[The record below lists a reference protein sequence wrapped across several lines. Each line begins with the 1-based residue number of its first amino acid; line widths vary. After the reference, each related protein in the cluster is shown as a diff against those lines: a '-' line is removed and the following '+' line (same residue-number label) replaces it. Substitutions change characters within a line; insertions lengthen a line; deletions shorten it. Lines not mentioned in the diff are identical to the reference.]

1 MVLYMIY
8 RCAQRALRGGTTM
21 RKILPVVLFNIVCL
35 SGCEAPRPPAPPA
48 APPYTT
54 TLSLKQVM
62 EWVIDP
68 AVDVIW
74 DSVKSVITEKGTQ
87 EIAPHTDAE
96 WDKVRD
102 AAATLMEASNALMIE
117 GRARDQKEWMAAAR
131 RLGESA
137 NQALK
142 AAQAK
147 NTEAL
152 FNEGGNIYK
161 ACAAC
166 HSRFAPHL
174 SGPPEAPKNSSD
186 PAKSVAEPQKGA
198 ADPAQK

>member
-1 MVLYMIY
+1 
-8 RCAQRALRGGTTM
+8 M
-21 RKILPVVLFNIVCL
+21 RKILPTLLFMIASL
-35 SGCEAPRPPAPPA
+35 AGCGAPPPPPPPPA
-48 APPYTT
+48 APYTT
-54 TLSLKQVM
+54 TLDMKQVM

-102 AAATLMEASNALMIE
+102 AAATLVEASNALMVE
-117 GRARDQKEWMAAAR
+117 GRARDKKEWMTSAR
-131 RLGESA
+131 RLGDSA
-137 NQALK
+137 SLALK

-166 HSRFAPHL
+166 HSRYAPHL
-174 SGPPEAPKNSSD
+174 SGPSEASKTAAE
-186 PAKSVAEPQKGA
+186 PAKNVAEPPKN
-198 ADPAQK
+198 PAEPTKK

>member
-1 MVLYMIY
+1 
-8 RCAQRALRGGTTM
+8 M
-21 RKILPVVLFNIVCL
+21 RKFLPALMLFNIAWL
-35 SGCEAPRPPAPPA
+35 TGCEAPPPPPPPPA
-48 APPYTT
+48 APYTT
-54 TLSLKQVM
+54 TLEVKQVM

-87 EIAPHTDAE
+87 EIAPHSDAE

-102 AAATLMEASNALMIE
+102 AAATLMEASNVLMIE
-117 GRARDQKEWMAAAR
+117 GRARDKKEWMASAR
-131 RLGESA
+131 RLGDAASL
-137 NQALK
+137 ALK

-166 HSRFAPHL
+166 HARYAPHL
-174 SGPPEAPKNSSD
+174 SGPPEATKNAADAAKSAAESSKSTAE
-186 PAKSVAEPQKGA
+186 PAKK
-198 ADPAQK
+198 

>member
-1 MVLYMIY
+1 MRAILQVLLISLLLL
-8 RCAQRALRGGTTM
+8 A
-21 RKILPVVLFNIVCL
+21 
-35 SGCEAPRPPAPPA
+35 GCGAPPPPAPPA
-48 APPYTT
+48 PPYAT
-54 TLSLKQVM
+54 TLAVKQVM

-68 AVDVIW
+68 AADVIW

-87 EIAPHTDAE
+87 EIAPQTDAD
-96 WDKVRD
+96 WNKVRD
-102 AAATLMEASNALMIE
+102 AAATLVEASNALMIE
-117 GRARDQKEWMAAAR
+117 GRARDKKEWMTAAR
-131 RLGESA
+131 RLGDAS

-166 HSRFAPHL
+166 HAQYAKHL
-174 SGPPEAPKNSSD
+174 DGPPTADAAKQAAE
-186 PAKSVAEPQKGA
+186 PAKKAAEPAK
-198 ADPAQK
+198 K

>member
-1 MVLYMIY
+1 MQKM
-8 RCAQRALRGGTTM
+8 LRL
-21 RKILPVVLFNIVCL
+21 LPLSLLIVA
-35 SGCEAPRPPAPPA
+35 GCEAPPPPPPPP

-68 AVDVIW
+68 AADVIW
-74 DSVKSVITEKGTQ
+74 DSVKTVITEKGTQ
-87 EIAPHTDAE
+87 EIAPKTDAD

-102 AAATLMEASNALMIE
+102 GAATLMEASNTLMIE
-117 GRARDQKEWMAAAR
+117 GRARDKKEWMTAAR
-131 RLGESA
+131 RLGDAA
-137 NQALK
+137 NEALK

-147 NTEAL
+147 NTETL

-166 HSRFAPHL
+166 HSKYATHL
-174 SGPPEAPKNSSD
+174 DGPPEAVKNSPD
-186 PAKSVAEPQKGA
+186 PAKKAVEAPKSAAEPAQSIA
-198 ADPAQK
+198 EPAKK